1 MGTIS
6 TYTFLL
12 FPSLEKEWHGVR
24 GLLKGQEADFI
35 QEAVGERRRECGVSR
50 QTGEVL
56 LYSTGEYIRCPET
69 EHSGKENEK
78 QRVYTH
84 V

>member
-35 QEAVGERRRECGVSR
+35 QEAVGERHDADRGAARPKPGA
-50 QTGEVL
+50 
-56 LYSTGEYIRCPET
+56 
-69 EHSGKENEK
+69 SGPW
-78 QRVYTH
+78 R
-84 V
+84 